1 LKLTSVDSSSHHCD
15 TDTQLSRHI
24 TYTSTMPSANS
35 TPLAMRVVS
44 AVSDYSYSDC
54 CDTTMGG
61 STAADQQSL
70 KIVSFGRRVKVRRIL
85 HRQDYKPDEIDAT
98 WYTAEDLK
106 DIHQDNQRTVKLLKQ
121 PGGRDSS
128 KWNQAVHQ
136 DKVCARGLER
146 FVYAKTIEEFHC
158 LSRLAVLDPES
169 PTSSLQHPENDIAS
183 SYSKVAR
190 PSVAAAQARARR
202 DEQEA
207 TSVYAAPTTD
217 HCSILPL
224 LCKSDNKLG
233 EHDVCANRATMLL
246 AQRRARMNQRV
257 GIAA

>member
-1 LKLTSVDSSSHHCD
+1 
-15 TDTQLSRHI
+15 
-24 TYTSTMPSANS
+24 MPANIA
-35 TPLAMRVVS
+35 PLAMKVVS
-44 AVSDYSYSDC
+44 TVSDYSYSDC

-70 KIVSFGRRVKVRRIL
+70 KIVSFGRRVKVQRVL

-98 WYTAEDLK
+98 WYTADDLK
-106 DIHQDNQRTVKLLKQ
+106 EIHQDNQLTVKLLKQ
-121 PGGRDSS
+121 PGGRDSLE
-128 KWNQAVHQ
+128 WNQAVNQ

-146 FVYAKTIEEFHC
+146 FVYAKTIEQFRC
-158 LSRLAVLDPES
+158 LSRLAVLDPKS
-169 PTSSLQHPENDIAS
+169 PTTSSLQHPENDIAL
-183 SYSKVAR
+183 SYSKVAT

-207 TSVYAAPTTD
+207 TSVYAAPAAD
-217 HCSILPL
+217 HCSKLPL
-224 LCKSDNKLG
+224 LSKSDNKLG
-233 EHDVCANRATMLL
+233 EHDVCANRATLLL